1 MIRPGRAARRAAG
14 RLCVVDFSGTDPSAR
29 IVHLIAD
36 GGIAGVALFRK
47 NVTSAPQVA
56 GLTAALQHVARRANA
71 PALWVSI
78 DHEGGAVN
86 RFASIAHDSP
96 TALSP
101 TPLPSA
107 MALGAAG
114 DPALARL
121 AGRVAGRELRAMG
134 VNLNFA
140 PVLDV
145 NNNPANPVIGA
156 RAFGESP
163 ALVEALGLAYIDGL
177 QSAGATAAA
186 KHFPGHGDVAL
197 DSHLVLPRVEHGAD
211 RLEAVELAPF
221 AAAVRAGVAAVMT
234 AHVVFPGLD
243 PTGVPATMSEPILR
257 GILREGWSYH
267 GLICSD
273 SLGMRAIVDYHSIGD
288 AAVSAVRAGCDL
300 LLALGPDALQ
310 DEVLEHLA
318 LAIERGDIPGD
329 RLAETAKRL
338 QEARSRW
345 GIGDAPHGALAEAV
359 ATAEHAAVA
368 RRIAEAAVT
377 LIRDRAGM
385 IPLKAPRVGVVTVPA
400 DLGDDPTPLFAPW
413 LCRYHPGALEIPADA
428 PVGASDAVIA
438 VTCTRGTP
446 TPAQV
451 TAIRELHRRWGAR
464 LIVLA
469 AGDPYDLLRFPE
481 VPAYLVT
488 YGPDGPSLDAAARV
502 LVGLIRSRGRLPVT
516 LPGLHRAGKRPTGRR
531 SPGGVRGP
539 HAEVG
544 DGERD

>member
-1 MIRPGRAARRAAG
+1 MIRPGGDARRAAG
-14 RLCVVDFSGTDPSAR
+14 RLCLVDFSGTDPSAR
-29 IVHLIAD
+29 IERLIAD
-36 GGIAGVALFRK
+36 GGIAGAVLFRK
-47 NVTSAPQVA
+47 NVASVPQVA
-56 GLTAALQHVARRANA
+56 ALTAALQRIARQAGT
-71 PALWVSI
+71 PPVWVSI

-86 RFASIAHDSP
+86 RFVPIAHDST
-96 TALSP
+96 TAPSP

-121 AGRVAGRELRAMG
+121 AGCVAGRELRALG

-156 RAFGESP
+156 RAFGDSP
-163 ALVEALGLAYIDGL
+163 ALVEALGLSYIEGL
-177 QSAGATAAA
+177 QSAGVGAAA
-186 KHFPGHGDVAL
+186 KHFPGHGDVTV
-197 DSHLVLPRVEHGAD
+197 DSHLALPRVNHGAD

-221 AAAVRAGVAAVMT
+221 AAAVRADVAAVMT

-243 PTGVPATMSEPILR
+243 PTGVSATMSGPILR
-257 GILREGWSYH
+257 GILRERWGYR

-273 SLGMRAIVDYHSIGD
+273 SLSMRAIVDHYGVGD

-310 DEVLEHLA
+310 DEVMEHLA

-329 RLAETAKRL
+329 RLAETMRRL
-338 QEARSRW
+338 HEAASRW
-345 GIGDAPHGALAEAV
+345 GIGAAPHAALAEAV
-359 ATAEHAAVA
+359 ATEEHAAIA

-377 LIRDRAGM
+377 LVRDRAGM
-385 IPLKAPRVGVVTVPA
+385 IPLKATRVGVVTVAPV
-400 DLGDDPTPLFAPW
+400 LGDDTTPAFAPW
-413 LCRYHPGALEIPADA
+413 LRRYHPAALEIPADDPA
-428 PVGASDAVIA
+428 DASDAVIA

-446 TPAQV
+446 ASSQV
-451 TAIRELHRRWGAR
+451 TTIREIHRRLGAR

-469 AGDPYDLLRFPE
+469 AGDPYDLLQFPE

-502 LVGLIRSRGRLPVT
+502 LVGLIRSRGRLPVA
-516 LPGLHRAGKRPTGRR
+516 LPGCTA
-531 SPGGVRGP
+531 
-539 HAEVG
+539 
-544 DGERD
+544 